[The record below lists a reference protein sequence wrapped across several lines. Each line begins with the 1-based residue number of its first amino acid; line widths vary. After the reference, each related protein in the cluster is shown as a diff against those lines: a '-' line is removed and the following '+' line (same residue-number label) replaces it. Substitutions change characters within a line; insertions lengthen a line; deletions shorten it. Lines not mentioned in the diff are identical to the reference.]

1 MGMTFC
7 VSGEVETIAIAA
19 KWGKYEREKSQI
31 SFKEDGSPRQ
41 VWKRYP
47 QSGTTTEALANGR
60 EIHWVV
66 SPQEEPDV
74 YVSGKIRRLDNK
86 DWIISLFL
94 VNAQQEPNK
103 LRDRAWLFQPE
114 LIVNSPDSSN
124 PDIFLRKPIP
134 VSIKNLDPLI
144 HQENQAMAM
153 LYRHQVEFAVG
164 HGVSV
169 RAETTPENPRRAYG
183 MALFLPMKLLRL
195 LHLLRQKFPN

>member
-1 MGMTFC
+1 MPPQFQRKKNEPQEDEVPLEEESELQESLGIAGQNSPEEDSTQGSVPPPNTMFPSSMGMTFC
-7 VSGEVETIAIAA
+7 VSGEVETIAIAVQ
-19 KWGKYEREKSQI
+19 WGKYQREKSQI

-47 QSGTTTEALANGR
+47 HSGTTTEALANGR

-74 YVSGKIRRLDNK
+74 YVSGKIRMLDNK

-114 LIVNSPDSSN
+114 LIVNSPVRRIQIFSCVN
-124 PDIFLRKPIP
+124 P
-134 VSIKNLDPLI
+134 
-144 HQENQAMAM
+144 
-153 LYRHQVEFAVG
+153 Y
-164 HGVSV
+164 
-169 RAETTPENPRRAYG
+169 
-183 MALFLPMKLLRL
+183 LFPFKIST
-195 LHLLRQKFPN
+195 H